1 VDCGHS
7 RREHLSKALAKLEAS
22 TNSHGA
28 LKKVFQAIYG
38 FSSDE
43 PVLPAMGYRNT
54 WQRDARHGDHRWER
68 VHPASNGNQAINRTG
83 RTQMKTISTRE
94 LSAAELDA
102 VSGGS
107 PNLTVPAG
115 TFDKLFAAI
124 DKNLEMVKQLPK
136 GGYLPPG

>member
-1 VDCGHS
+1 
-7 RREHLSKALAKLEAS
+7 
-22 TNSHGA
+22 
-28 LKKVFQAIYG
+28 
-38 FSSDE
+38 
-43 PVLPAMGYRNT
+43 
-54 WQRDARHGDHRWER
+54 
-68 VHPASNGNQAINRTG
+68 
-83 RTQMKTISTRE
+83 MKTISTRE

>member
-1 VDCGHS
+1 
-7 RREHLSKALAKLEAS
+7 
-22 TNSHGA
+22 
-28 LKKVFQAIYG
+28 
-38 FSSDE
+38 
-43 PVLPAMGYRNT
+43 
-54 WQRDARHGDHRWER
+54 
-68 VHPASNGNQAINRTG
+68 
-83 RTQMKTISTRE
+83 MKTTSARE
-94 LSAAELDA
+94 LSAVELEP